1 MNRISRWMAALAAVA
16 LLAAGCSS
24 STAGDRRTVVASF
37 YPLAFLAQRISGP
50 GWEVLDLTPPGAEAH
65 DVELGIEDRAA
76 IENADLVAYLGD
88 IGFQPQVEA
97 AVEEASGVV
106 VAAADG
112 LELLEG
118 EAHEEEEGETHEG
131 EEELTADPHV
141 WLDPVT
147 FATVE
152 ERVTEGLVS
161 ADPDGRDGYEER
173 AAELRAELEALDG
186 EFQQGLQG
194 CRFDT
199 MIVSHEAFGYLA
211 QRYGLGQLGVA
222 GLEPEGEPT
231 AERLA
236 EAAEFVREQRAGA
249 IFYEAGAEAQQVAE
263 TVASDAGV
271 PALPLYTL
279 EGQPESGDYLTV
291 MRDNLESLRE
301 GLDCR

>member
-1 MNRISRWMAALAAVA
+1 MAALAAVA

>member
-37 YPLAFLAQRISGP
+37 YPLAFLAQRLSGP

-97 AVEEASGVV
+97 AVEEASGGV

-131 EEELTADPHV
+131 EEVLTADPHV

-152 ERVTEGLVS
+152 ERVAEGLVS

-186 EFQQGLQG
+186 EFQQGLEG

-236 EAAEFVREQRAGA
+236 EAAEMVREERAGA

>member
-1 MNRISRWMAALAAVA
+1 MPALAAVT
-16 LLAAGCSS
+16 LLAVGCSTAS
-24 STAGDRRTVVASF
+24 SSSSDDRRTAVGSF
-37 YPLAFLAQRISGP
+37 YPLAFAIERVAGP
-50 GWEVLDLTPPGAEAH
+50 GWEVIDLTPPGAEAH
-65 DVELGIEDRAA
+65 DVELNIEDRAA
-76 IENADLVAYLGD
+76 IEDADLVAFLGD

-97 AVEEASGVV
+97 AVQGASGEVI
-106 VAAADG
+106 AATDG

-118 EAHEEEEGETHEG
+118 QAHEG

-152 ERVTEGLVS
+152 ERVAEGLAW

-173 AAELRAELEALDG
+173 AAELRAELDNLDQ
-186 EFQQGLQG
+186 EYRQGLEG

-211 QRYGLGQLGVA
+211 QRHGLEQLGIA

-236 EAAEFVREQRAGA
+236 EAAEFVRQERAGA
-249 IFYEAGAEAQQVAE
+249 IFYEAGGEAQQVAE

-271 PALPLYTL
+271 PALPLFTL

-301 GLDCR
+301 GLDCQ

>member
-1 MNRISRWMAALAAVA
+1 MRPNFSRWMPALAAVTLVA
-16 LLAAGCSS
+16 VGCSNASGS
-24 STAGDRRTVVASF
+24 SSGDRPTAVGSF
-37 YPLAFLAQRISGP
+37 YPLAFAIERVAGP
-50 GWEVLDLTPPGAEAH
+50 GWEVIDLTPPGAEAH
-65 DVELGIEDRAA
+65 DVELNIEDRAA
-76 IENADLVAYLGD
+76 IEDADLVAYLGD

-97 AVEEASGVV
+97 AVEEASGEV
-106 VAAADG
+106 VAATEG

-118 EAHEEEEGETHEG
+118 EAHQG

-152 ERVTEGLVS
+152 ERVAEGLAS

-186 EFQQGLQG
+186 EFQQGLRG

-211 QRYGLGQLGVA
+211 QRYGLEQLGIA

-236 EAAEFVREQRAGA
+236 EAAEFVRQERAGA
-249 IFYEAGAEAQQVAE
+249 IFYEAGGEAQQVAE

-271 PALPLYTL
+271 PALPLFTL